1 MCEHEK
7 STNGKLAMGKSKKSF
22 DNNSTPRNMLSP
34 TPHRDEQ
41 RKHKKSVA
49 GQANPAMW
57 AITF

>member
-1 MCEHEK
+1 MHEK

-49 GQANPAMW
+49 GQANP
-57 AITF
+57 F